1 MMKWAKDIFP
11 YNRSLSGDG
20 VRKTIKYIQENV
32 NKRFKSKKFK
42 SNSKYFDWIA
52 PSEWKVTEAFI
63 KEENGKKICD
73 INENNLHL
81 LGYSS
86 KFNKTVSYNQ
96 LKKNLY
102 FLKDKPNAVPYLTSY
117 YKKKWGFC
125 ISYNKFKKL
134 NKNIKYRVKV
144 NSKHFKGFLD
154 YAEFFIKGKSKKE
167 ILIVSYICHPSMANN
182 ELSGPLVVMALS
194 KILKSQKYSV
204 RLILIPE
211 TIGAIAYIKKNFNH
225 LKKNLI
231 AGFNLSCVGDKGK
244 FTLINSKESNT
255 YADKVATRVLEKTKK
270 FKKYSFLKRGSN
282 ERQFG
287 CQNLSLPFVT
297 ICRTRFG
304 DYKEYH
310 TSNDNLDLIS
320 EKNLKET
327 LKQTKL
333 IIEDIQKKKIYVKK
347 LFCEP
352 FFSKYKLIRST
363 RMKANNFEKELFDL
377 AAYVDKNYDETELS
391 KLLKK
396 SKDDVVKKLQILSQK
411 KIIGEFY

>member
-86 KFNKTVSYNQ
+86 KFNKTLSYNQ

-333 IIEDIQKKKIYVKK
+333 IIDDIQKNKIYVKK

-363 RMKANNFEKELFDL
+363 RMKANNFERELFDL

>member
-154 YAEFFIKGKSKKE
+154 YAEFFIKGKF
-167 ILIVSYICHPSMANN
+167 
-182 ELSGPLVVMALS
+182 
-194 KILKSQKYSV
+194 
-204 RLILIPE
+204 
-211 TIGAIAYIKKNFNH
+211 FN
-225 LKKNLI
+225 
-231 AGFNLSCVGDKGK
+231 
-244 FTLINSKESNT
+244 INI
-255 YADKVATRVLEKTKK
+255 
-270 FKKYSFLKRGSN
+270 F
-282 ERQFG
+282 
-287 CQNLSLPFVT
+287 
-297 ICRTRFG
+297 
-304 DYKEYH
+304 
-310 TSNDNLDLIS
+310 
-320 EKNLKET
+320 
-327 LKQTKL
+327 
-333 IIEDIQKKKIYVKK
+333 
-347 LFCEP
+347 
-352 FFSKYKLIRST
+352 
-363 RMKANNFEKELFDL
+363 
-377 AAYVDKNYDETELS
+377 
-391 KLLKK
+391 
-396 SKDDVVKKLQILSQK
+396 
-411 KIIGEFY
+411 